1 MPRGEPAT
9 LKLRDRL
16 DAAVRYGDGVFML
29 AADGRGCDT
38 PPASVPAR
46 AFSKA
51 ARRPTWAN
59 LSRPTPHFYSDEGT
73 EPPHIHFCCV
83 DAECKFWLDMV
94 ALARNRGVPA
104 HTMRDI
110 ERLVC
115 EHVDLL
121 LEQCDAHH
129 PSGNRSRGD
138 QSLD

>member
-16 DAAVRYGDGVFML
+16 DAAICYGDGVFML
-29 AADGRGCDT
+29 AADGRGFDT

-73 EPPHIHFCCV
+73 EPPHIHVSCV

-94 ALARNRGVPA
+94 AWARN
-104 HTMRDI
+104 
-110 ERLVC
+110 
-115 EHVDLL
+115 
-121 LEQCDAHH
+121 
-129 PSGNRSRGD
+129 RGD